1 MDVAPTGPP
10 APPLP
15 TIRTQSKRQRKA
27 IVDLASKGLNS
38 VQIAKATGL
47 HSSTIRRFLDK
58 IQPEYQAVAEFRRGR
73 ADVLATLQA
82 KNLTIQERLLER
94 LGEDGL
100 LAALTPAQITGMMF
114 ALNTQHGTLYD
125 KERLETGQSTANHS
139 LVTQILQSTVRDIYK
154 PMKSKGSRDHAP
166 QEGAGV
172 QGEQE
177 SPAVSADVVGGE
189 TGGQGGE

>member
-1 MDVAPTGPP
+1 M
-10 APPLP
+10 
-15 TIRTQSKRQRKA
+15 
-27 IVDLASKGLNS
+27 
-38 VQIAKATGL
+38 
-47 HSSTIRRFLDK
+47 
-58 IQPEYQAVAEFRRGR
+58 
-73 ADVLATLQA
+73 LATLQA